1 MGWIQSEQDRGSA
14 FQSLESRKIRRP
26 TEAQLR
32 TDQLEDYTCLSDS
45 VQSEEDREKLL
56 STRGIWQELFG
67 GKTSSG
73 RGGIN
78 GIPRRENNL
87 NKGAEAG

>member
-1 MGWIQSEQDRGSA
+1 MGRWDGYKDEQDRGSA
-14 FQSLESRKIRRP
+14 FQSLESRKIRRS

-45 VQSEEDREKLL
+45 VQNVEDREKLL

-67 GKTSSG
+67 GKTSS
-73 RGGIN
+73 
-78 GIPRRENNL
+78 
-87 NKGAEAG
+87 AEVALTVFQEERTA